1 MHELFSLIFLKLLEG
16 IPIWGVSAGIV
27 QLSILFYLNK
37 KKLLSFFTAIFL
49 LLYILVIYPI
59 LFVGSGIGAD
69 SLAETKNF
77 DLDEAMFW
85 FLNLISINW
94 IPSNRHL
101 QLYLLAFFGYLFFWI
116 FIKTL
121 FNKYINKYF
130 KFLEYIVIFAI
141 ISIPLSSKVNNV
153 VISFSKMT
161 NQYESYN
168 RNFNY
173 NLNNFE
179 VSQKDN
185 GLNVLLYIGE
195 STSSMH
201 MNIFDYPRE
210 NTPMLKKI
218 KLNDQNFIIFKNV
231 WSTHTHTSASL
242 LRALSFNNSNIK
254 NKQQAPLTII
264 EEKRISITDL
274 LDKTNIKTFLYSNQG
289 KSGSWN
295 LASSI
300 IFKNANKSFG
310 NNNVIIGNTSDFQDK
325 PFDHVY
331 FKKFFDE
338 QFVENKN
345 QEKSLYV
352 FHSYAGHGPYTK
364 FIPDKYKKKI
374 DNFYTKH
381 KRESIFGESNFF
393 IHNNLEDYDSAI
405 SYIDFSLHSSISQ
418 VKNHNKP
425 IVLIYFSDH
434 GESPFTSRGH
444 DSSKFISEMARVP
457 FFMYFNEKAKSLRPD
472 LYDKFKNA
480 SSKDSISTLEQ
491 LPTTILDLLGIDV
504 TSPKYFLDN
513 FTSPIGFPTNK
524 KQILLR
530 QIGNKYSY
538 VNLDYLKELNDD
550 IYVNDT
556 DDSTK
561 NYVYNKR
568 FGSED
573 LGICHHRSNSLA
585 RIIRGNFNSNCIEID
600 LVIKDQQILISH
612 DISDYS
618 DLNLNVIDKIL
629 SPKNKLWID
638 GKNLNESENCFLLL
652 KFFKHRK
659 SLSNR
664 TMIEFPSNTTVNENL
679 SHCINSFKILGVS
692 TSFYVPTKVGIDCKN
707 SKVNNELNLNS
718 NECKNFKK
726 IIREALDTN
735 YFTDLSYDFQLQEL
749 ISKLN
754 YNNFFK
760 LNTWNIS
767 HEDIKNLNLKYF
779 RLIIPKLRDPNYR

>member
-1 MHELFSLIFLKLLEG
+1 M
-16 IPIWGVSAGIV
+16 
-27 QLSILFYLNK
+27 
-37 KKLLSFFTAIFL
+37 
-49 LLYILVIYPI
+49 
-59 LFVGSGIGAD
+59 
-69 SLAETKNF
+69 
-77 DLDEAMFW
+77 
-85 FLNLISINW
+85 
-94 IPSNRHL
+94 
-101 QLYLLAFFGYLFFWI
+101 
-116 FIKTL
+116 
-121 FNKYINKYF
+121 
-130 KFLEYIVIFAI
+130 
-141 ISIPLSSKVNNV
+141 
-153 VISFSKMT
+153 
-161 NQYESYN
+161 
-168 RNFNY
+168 
-173 NLNNFE
+173 
-179 VSQKDN
+179 
-185 GLNVLLYIGE
+185 
-195 STSSMH
+195 
-201 MNIFDYPRE
+201 
-210 NTPMLKKI
+210 
-218 KLNDQNFIIFKNV
+218 
-231 WSTHTHTSASL
+231 
-242 LRALSFNNSNIK
+242 
-254 NKQQAPLTII
+254 
-264 EEKRISITDL
+264 
-274 LDKTNIKTFLYSNQG
+274 
-289 KSGSWN
+289 
-295 LASSI
+295 
-300 IFKNANKSFG
+300 
-310 NNNVIIGNTSDFQDK
+310 
-325 PFDHVY
+325 
-331 FKKFFDE
+331 
-338 QFVENKN
+338 ENKN

-538 VNLDYLKELNDD
+538 VNLDYSEELNDD

-612 DISDYS
+612 DILDYS